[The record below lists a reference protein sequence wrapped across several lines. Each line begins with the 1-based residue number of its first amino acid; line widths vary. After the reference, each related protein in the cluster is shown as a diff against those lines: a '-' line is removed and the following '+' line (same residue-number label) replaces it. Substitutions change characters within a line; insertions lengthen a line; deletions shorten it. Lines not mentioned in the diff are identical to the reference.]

1 MTESLN
7 KEVCRKCNSCHTGLN
22 SPVSWIQGRK
32 WIQEE
37 ELWKYRVDSTKEDEK
52 EFEDKWNKNLITCRE
67 IPGYGLAPIGIN
79 NPKLFKNCP
88 NALDHIVANRADEV
102 ESSHQSGWE
111 WQLNQDKSR

>member
-1 MTESLN
+1 MTDELN

-22 SPVSWIQGRK
+22 STVSWVQEGYEDAP
-32 WIQEE
+32 EE
-37 ELWKYRVDSTKEDEK
+37 EMFKHLVDSTKEDEK

-88 NALDHIVANRADEV
+88 NALEHIVANRADEV
-102 ESSHQSGWE
+102 
-111 WQLNQDKSR
+111 DKKEERNE